1 MPKVARNSEEHGLIL
16 TALTAMAIR
25 HTEWGKL
32 ESNKRNCDHSKVQY
46 HQKMHDKYDQL
57 REKLSNGNQDSTTCA
72 ASATWQCPAC
82 HCYTNNSTNC
92 DHCGSPR
99 PLPKRDT

>member
-25 HTEWGKL
+25 HAEWGKL

-57 REKLSNGNQDSTTCA
+57 REKLANGNQDSTA
-72 ASATWQCPAC
+72 
-82 HCYTNNSTNC
+82 
-92 DHCGSPR
+92 
-99 PLPKRDT
+99 